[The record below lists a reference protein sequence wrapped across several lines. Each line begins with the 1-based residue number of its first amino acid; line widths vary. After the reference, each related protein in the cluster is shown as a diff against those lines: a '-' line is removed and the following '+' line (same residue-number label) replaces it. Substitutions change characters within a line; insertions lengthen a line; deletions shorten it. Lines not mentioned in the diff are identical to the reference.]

1 MSASKK
7 NTFFGGAAILTAGV
21 IIVKIIGAIYKIPLF
36 NILGKTGFGHFS
48 VAYTIFNVLLT
59 LSTAG
64 LPVALSKTISEA
76 NTLGKQ
82 NQVQKVFRTS
92 LLAFLTLGIL
102 SFLFMFFGSGLLANL
117 QNDSGARFAIAAL
130 APCVLFVCSMSAF
143 RGYAQ
148 GHGDMVPTTI
158 SQIIEASLKLIV
170 GLTLA
175 GLVVAFVAND
185 DPGRKMELA
194 AAGAI
199 IGVTTGSFVALLY
212 LIFRYLRRRSEDPA
226 GHGDDVAQSGGTIL
240 SNLVKIAIPIT
251 LGSSAVS
258 IVNLIDTNLTLGR
271 LQSAVGLSE
280 KAAVGL
286 YGTYQSA
293 LTLYNLPA
301 AFMIPLTAAIIPAVA
316 AAIAKRDRLAASR
329 ISESALRMA
338 SLVALP
344 MGIGLTALS
353 GPIIGLLYPT
363 ADVAVAGPLLATLGI
378 ASIFV
383 CIMLICNSILQ
394 AHGFVNL
401 PILTTLLGGI
411 IMPSVNYVLVGNP
424 KIGIQGAPIGT
435 LCCFATVAILDMFII
450 HRVLPAPP
458 SFVRALSK
466 PALAAILMGIAAWGS
481 CKLFTALGLGR
492 LAVLGGVAVGG
503 LLYLIL
509 VLVLKVFSKEDL
521 ALMPKGDKIAK
532 FLRL

>member
-59 LSTAG
+59 ISTAG

-92 LLAFLTLGIL
+92 LFAFLTLGTL
-102 SFLFMFFGSGLLANL
+102 SFLFMFFGSGMLANL
-117 QNDSGARFAIAAL
+117 QNDSGAQFAIAAL
-130 APCVLFVCSMSAF
+130 APCVLFVCTMSAF

-158 SQIIEASLKLIV
+158 SQIIEASLKLVV
-170 GLTLA
+170 GLAIA
-175 GLVVAFVAND
+175 GFVVATLSND
-185 DPGRKMELA
+185 DPTRKLELA
-194 AAGAI
+194 AGGAI
-199 IGVTTGSFVALLY
+199 IGVTTGSFVALIY
-212 LIFRYLRRRSEDPA
+212 LILRYLRHRSEDPA

-280 KAAVGL
+280 EAAVGL

-293 LTLYNLPA
+293 LTLY
-301 AFMIPLTAAIIPAVA
+301 
-316 AAIAKRDRLAASR
+316 
-329 ISESALRMA
+329 
-338 SLVALP
+338 
-344 MGIGLTALS
+344 
-353 GPIIGLLYPT
+353 
-363 ADVAVAGPLLATLGI
+363 
-378 ASIFV
+378 
-383 CIMLICNSILQ
+383 
-394 AHGFVNL
+394 
-401 PILTTLLGGI
+401 
-411 IMPSVNYVLVGNP
+411 
-424 KIGIQGAPIGT
+424 
-435 LCCFATVAILDMFII
+435 
-450 HRVLPAPP
+450 
-458 SFVRALSK
+458 
-466 PALAAILMGIAAWGS
+466 
-481 CKLFTALGLGR
+481 
-492 LAVLGGVAVGG
+492 
-503 LLYLIL
+503 
-509 VLVLKVFSKEDL
+509 
-521 ALMPKGDKIAK
+521 
-532 FLRL
+532 